1 MEIPRLAARTP
12 AGERMV
18 AAATRFADEFA
29 AGALVHDRD
38 GTFAV
43 EHLEKLRADGYLV
56 APIPTAFGGGG
67 VTSIHDVL
75 VASSRLARG
84 DAATSIGVNMHLA
97 TVLNMVRWWQIA
109 VERWDEGRS
118 KGMADLLTAIAAN
131 DIVLAAA
138 ASEPPPQDLARPMTT
153 ATRTATGWAVSGRKV
168 FATMAPHA
176 TLLVVAVSFVDA
188 LGRDRYGFATVPTTA
203 EGVVFGDDWDGL
215 GMRASASGSVT
226 FHDVHVP
233 ESALAD
239 GFPAGEWSA
248 GMLARYLVS
257 GALHAAT
264 ALGIAEGAHE
274 QAVTRLRA
282 RSADEALADAHLVAA
297 LSANVA
303 ELVAMRAALA
313 RAGTAI
319 DEHHRAHPLGEAPL
333 AAVQVAFAEVQAV
346 KAFLG
351 EAAVRVVDRAMA
363 LSGGAGYVASHPIAK
378 AWRDVRAV
386 AFMHPLGA
394 NRVGPVLARTELQLT
409 P

>member
-1 MEIPRLAARTP
+1 MEIPSLTAATP

-18 AAATRFADEFA
+18 AAATRFATEFA
-29 AGALVHDRD
+29 AGALEHDRD

-67 VTSIHDVL
+67 VASVHDVL

-84 DAATSIGVNMHLA
+84 DAATSIGVNMHLSI
-97 TVLNMVRWWQIA
+97 VLNMVRWWQIA
-109 VERWDEGRS
+109 VERWDEPRS
-118 KGMADLLTAIAAN
+118 NGMAELLTAVATH
-131 DIVLAAA
+131 DIVFAAA
-138 ASEPPPQDLARPMTT
+138 ASEPPPQDLARPSTT
-153 ATRTATGWAVSGRKV
+153 ATRTAKGWTISGRKV

-176 TLLVVAVSFVDA
+176 TLLVVAVSFVDS
-188 LGRDRYGFATVPTTA
+188 LGRDRYGFATVPANA
-203 EGVVFGDDWDGL
+203 EGVVFGHDWDGL

-226 FHDVHVP
+226 FDGVRLP

-248 GMLARYLVS
+248 GMMDRYLVS

-264 ALGIAEGAHE
+264 ALGIAEAAHE
-274 QAVTRLRA
+274 QVVTRLRSRA
-282 RSADEALADAHLVAA
+282 TDEAMADAHLVGE

-303 ELVAMRAALA
+303 ELVAMRAALG
-313 RAGTAI
+313 RAGTSI

-333 AAVQVAFAEVQAV
+333 PEVQAVFAEVQAV
-346 KAFLG
+346 KAFLAD
-351 EAAVRVVDRAMA
+351 AALRVVDRAMA
-363 LSGGAGYVASHPIAK
+363 LSGGAGYVASHPLAK

-394 NRVGPVLARTELQLT
+394 NRVGPLLARTVLQLT

>member
-1 MEIPRLAARTP
+1 MEIPRLKAATP

-29 AGALVHDRD
+29 DGALMHDRD
-38 GTFAV
+38 ATFAV

-67 VTSIHDVL
+67 VASIHDVL

-84 DAATSIGVNMHLA
+84 DAATSIGVNMHLSI
-97 TVLNMVRWWQIA
+97 VLNMVRWWQIA
-109 VERWDEGRS
+109 VERWDERS
-118 KGMADLLTAIAAN
+118 SQGMAELLSAVVAH

-138 ASEPPPQDLARPMTT
+138 ASEPPPQDLARPTTT
-153 ATRTATGWAVSGRKV
+153 ATRTEAGWTISGRKV

-188 LGRDRYGFATVPTTA
+188 LGRDRYGFATVPSA
-203 EGVVFGDDWDGL
+203 ADGVVFGHDWDGL

-226 FHDVHVP
+226 FDQVRLP
-233 ESALAD
+233 ETALAD

-248 GMLARYLVS
+248 GMLDRYLVS

-264 ALGIAEGAHE
+264 ALGVAEGAHE
-274 QAVTRLRA
+274 QVVARLRA
-282 RSADEALADAHLVAA
+282 RAGEEALTDAHLVGGLA
-297 LSANVA
+297 ANVT
-303 ELVAMRAALA
+303 ELVAMRAALG
-313 RAGTAI
+313 RAGTLI

-333 AAVQVAFAEVQAV
+333 AEVQAAFAEVQAV
-346 KAFLG
+346 KAFLAD
-351 EAAVRVVDRAMA
+351 AAVRVVDRAMA
-363 LSGGAGYVASHPIAK
+363 LSGGAGYVATHPIAK
-378 AWRDVRAV
+378 AWRDARAV

-394 NRVGPVLARTELQLT
+394 NRVGPLLARTELQLT